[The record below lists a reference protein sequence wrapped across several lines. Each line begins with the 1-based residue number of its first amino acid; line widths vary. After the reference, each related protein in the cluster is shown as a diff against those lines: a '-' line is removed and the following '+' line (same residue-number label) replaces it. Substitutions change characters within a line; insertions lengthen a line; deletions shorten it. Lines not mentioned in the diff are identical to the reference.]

1 MSMHSSG
8 GTGRQGSSGG
18 QRRPAAHG
26 SALIAACRAALRA
39 AVSAAMLAAACVIAP
54 ASPALAIDVAQVPQ
68 HKQTK
73 PGLYVDAREA
83 YALKQQQGD
92 KAMLIDIRTRGEV
105 SYTGVASVMDAHV
118 PLLEHPANAAWDEKA
133 GRFRLEFNNDFDA
146 EVARRMAAKGLGKDA
161 TVILICRSGDRSSK
175 AASLLAELGYTRV
188 FTVVDGFEGDVA
200 KDGPDAG
207 KRVVNG
213 WKNAGLP
220 WTYRLDKDKLYI
232 PAAK

>member
-1 MSMHSSG
+1 M
-8 GTGRQGSSGG
+8 
-18 QRRPAAHG
+18 
-26 SALIAACRAALRA
+26 LRSLYTSVLL
-39 AVSAAMLAAACVIAP
+39 AVAFAMAP
-54 ASPALAIDVAQVPQ
+54 ASPALAADASQVPQ

-83 YALKQQQGD
+83 YALKQQLGD

-133 GRFRLEFNNDFDA
+133 GRFRLEYNNDFDA
-146 EVARRMAAKGLGKDA
+146 EVARRMAAKGLGKND

-175 AASLLAELGYTRV
+175 AVNLLAELGYTKV
-188 FTVVDGFEGDVA
+188 YSVIDGFEGDVA
-200 KDGPDAG
+200 KDGPQAG
-207 KRVVNG
+207 QRVVNG

-220 WTYRLDKDKLYI
+220 WTYKLDKDKLYL
-232 PAAK
+232 PQP

>member
-1 MSMHSSG
+1 MKALKLL
-8 GTGRQGSSGG
+8 GRSL
-18 QRRPAAHG
+18 PAV
-26 SALIAACRAALRA
+26 L
-39 AVSAAMLAAACVIAP
+39 
-54 ASPALAIDVAQVPQ
+54 ALALAQPVLALDAAQVPPS
-68 HKQTK
+68 KQTK
-73 PGLYVDAREA
+73 PGLYVDAKEA
-83 YALKQQQGD
+83 FSLKQQLGEQ
-92 KAMLIDIRTRGEV
+92 AMFIDIRTRGEV
-105 SYTGVASVMDAHV
+105 SYTGMATLVDAHV
-118 PLLEHPANAAWDEKA
+118 PLLEHPANASWDEKA
-133 GRFRLEFNNDFDA
+133 GRFRLEYNNDFDA
-146 EVARRMAAKGLGKDA
+146 EVARRMAAKGLGKEA

-213 WKNAGLP
+213 WKNSGLP

>member
-1 MSMHSSG
+1 MTLHFTSHQTG
-8 GTGRQGSSGG
+8 VHGRARHGT
-18 QRRPAAHG
+18 RRRTTLAAF
-26 SALIAACRAALRA
+26 AVTLAIAT
-39 AVSAAMLAAACVIAP
+39 SAMLVAP
-54 ASPALAIDVAQVPQ
+54 PVLAVDTAQVPQ

-83 YALKQQQGD
+83 YAMKQQLGD

-133 GRFRLEFNNDFDA
+133 GRFRLEYNNDFDA
-146 EVARRMAAKGLGKDA
+146 EVARRMAAKGLGKND

-175 AASLLAELGYTRV
+175 ATNLLAELGYTKV
-188 FTVVDGFEGDVA
+188 YTVIDGFEGDVA
-200 KDGPDAG
+200 KDGPQAG
-207 KRVVNG
+207 QRVVNG

-220 WTYRLDKDKLYI
+220 WTYKLDKDKLYL
-232 PAAK
+232 PQP

>member
-1 MSMHSSG
+1 MTLHFTSHQTG
-8 GTGRQGSSGG
+8 VHDRARHGT
-18 QRRPAAHG
+18 RRRTTLAAF
-26 SALIAACRAALRA
+26 AVTLAIAT
-39 AVSAAMLAAACVIAP
+39 SAMLVAP
-54 ASPALAIDVAQVPQ
+54 PVLAVDTAQVPQ

-83 YALKQQQGD
+83 YAMKQQLGD

-133 GRFRLEFNNDFDA
+133 GRFRLEYNNDFDA
-146 EVARRMAAKGLGKDA
+146 EVARRMAAKGLGKND

-175 AASLLAELGYTRV
+175 ATNLLAELGYTKV
-188 FTVVDGFEGDVA
+188 YTVIDGFEGDVA
-200 KDGPDAG
+200 KDGPQAG
-207 KRVVNG
+207 QRVVNG

-220 WTYRLDKDKLYI
+220 WTYKLDKNKLYL
-232 PAAK
+232 PQQ